1 MAKDAFLP
9 LTNKILACRGCGL
22 HGNKILG
29 RGHDKSKIMLISEAP
44 TQEDCASGK
53 PFVGRC
59 GMLLSRMLV
68 EAGIDEDDLY
78 ITNIV
83 KCSPPNNRKPKRD
96 EIDAC
101 KRFLAKE
108 LWLIKPIIVIALGQT
123 AASLFMQSKEK
134 IGKLVGQEKEQYY
147 GYTVIPAFHPAY
159 ILRNPSRKDPNKPY
173 LRNLAIF
180 KDIKERFF
188 A

>member
-1 MAKDAFLP
+1 
-9 LTNKILACRGCGL
+9 
-22 HGNKILG
+22 
-29 RGHDKSKIMLISEAP
+29 MLISEAP